1 LVVLDQ
7 GPDANASED
16 DQVGAQNPWQVVEPW
31 VLPDRGLESGVQ
43 ASGER
48 AGGREDKED
57 VPLAVEDCAI

>member
-1 LVVLDQ
+1 
-7 GPDANASED
+7 
-16 DQVGAQNPWQVVEPW
+16 VEPW